1 MSHDEQSTIPTS
13 PLDGSRPALTG
24 VWQAPGVEQM
34 RAMLPQYEVLEMIGR
49 GGMGAVYK
57 GRQKSLNR
65 LVAIKILPP
74 GAADDEFKF
83 TERFQNEAR
92 TMAAMNHPAIV
103 GVYDF
108 GETADG
114 LLYFIMEFVD
124 GTDVQRM
131 IQTSGRLSGEQA
143 LRITADVCDAL
154 AYAHKR
160 GVIHRDIKPAN
171 ILIDTEGRVKVADFG
186 LAKMQDAS
194 RTSALTRSNVAM
206 GTPDYV
212 APEVLS
218 PGMTADHRAD
228 LYAVGVMLYQMLT
241 GEVPRGM
248 FKLPSE
254 RTPGADPRFD
264 EVICKAMEQDREE
277 RYQTASDVR
286 QALESIRTTP
296 LAKDQNSGARAQRS
310 RAMPKAPSASVSL
323 GSFKWRA
330 AAVGVVALGAAA
342 FFVLKG
348 GKEPPAK
355 AQPPSSAQ
363 ADATAPVAAPDRTID
378 WINSPPATV
387 NGWSPE
393 WNLKD
398 GVLTPSAQLR
408 WQFGLMKN
416 GLVRLHV
423 RLAPDYTEMDGN
435 GPQLQLTIRSGSLNG
450 PQGRTGHMQFQTY
463 VPNRT
468 ASLHF
473 QDKTSPGLPV
483 EQVVE
488 GKPLQVSELG
498 WREVQWEFRVV
509 GDEYSAWAD
518 GKKIASVRDA
528 RIASGYCM
536 LEVRPGIQITLLET
550 EGIEPVKATV
560 PAPAVKETWT
570 DQLAARE
577 WSSAWIFEGGVL
589 RTTDKNPT
597 AYLGRMTDGALRIGF
612 QPEPEKLLP
621 GNNPPLQI
629 SLRSTYYDEEAKV
642 RGTYQIQIY
651 PDRRI
656 SHLLYLAKGPPGQ
669 NDPPPEYLWK
679 DRPWP
684 DAGAVADL
692 EIRAEGGNLALL
704 QDGKTIASAQD
715 SRLSAGSCVM
725 MASPGVRILKLET
738 LGVAKETEA
747 APALSKITRWR
758 DVTEAVRARARAIP
772 ELVVEEDRVRHVG
785 SGKTVDISLMEEG
798 SGDRAVWLR
807 YVGDAQVSLWFKGS
821 RSSAFVLAQRTQTLF
836 KRAEKGATASTD
848 LRAAVPHP
856 AAYDALKPHELLV
869 AVQGD
874 TVRAWLDGRF
884 VGEARDPDIPGSS
897 TALVFTKFGDVR
909 RVEVGE
915 VEPSSENWTDWL
927 GPKLAAGGFA
937 GGQWKREAGG
947 ISTDQVLAGFDV
959 LPKDTRDGAVKV
971 TFVMRGSEGVLLD
984 CRETKESGGRHLY
997 NAQYTGKNL
1006 YI

>member
-1 MSHDEQSTIPTS
+1 
-13 PLDGSRPALTG
+13 
-24 VWQAPGVEQM
+24 
-34 RAMLPQYEVLEMIGR
+34 
-49 GGMGAVYK
+49 
-57 GRQKSLNR
+57 
-65 LVAIKILPP
+65 
-74 GAADDEFKF
+74 
-83 TERFQNEAR
+83 
-92 TMAAMNHPAIV
+92 
-103 GVYDF
+103 
-108 GETADG
+108 
-114 LLYFIMEFVD
+114 
-124 GTDVQRM
+124 
-131 IQTSGRLSGEQA
+131 
-143 LRITADVCDAL
+143 
-154 AYAHKR
+154 
-160 GVIHRDIKPAN
+160 HRDIKPAN

-342 FFVLKG
+342 FFVVKG

-363 ADATAPVAAPDRTID
+363 ADATAPVAVPDRTID

-387 NGWSPE
+387 SGWSPE
-393 WNLKD
+393 WNLRD
-398 GVLTPSAQLR
+398 GTLTPSAQLR

-577 WSSAWIFEGGVL
+577 WSSPWIFEGEVL

-642 RGTYQIQIY
+642 RGIYQIQIY

-725 MASPGVRILKLET
+725 MASPGVRILKLQT
-738 LGVAKETEA
+738 LGVAKENESVRSDMA
-747 APALSKITRWR
+747 APLPPDIRHWQ
-758 DVTEAVRARARAIP
+758 DVTGTVREKAKGMSELLVEADAVAHSTRGSPVMMPLSPGSSRSLAVRLTHAGDGQVNWRSP
-772 ELVVEEDRVRHVG
+772 
-785 SGKTVDISLMEEG
+785 SGGIL
-798 SGDRAVWLR
+798 
-807 YVGDAQVSLWFKGS
+807 YVLC
-821 RSSAFVLAQRTQTLF
+821 QRTQTIIQRHA
-836 KRAEKGATASTD
+836 KD
-848 LRAAVPHP
+848 AAAPVKMVPDVPHP
-856 AAYDALKPHELLV
+856 ASHSHAKPHELLV
-869 AVQGD
+869 TLEGPLL
-874 TVRAWLDGRF
+874 RAWLDGRF
-884 VGEARDPDIPGSS
+884 ICEVRDDAFTGGSCEIVIS
-897 TALVFTKFGDVR
+897 KWGDVR
-909 RVEVGE
+909 KVETAELHPPASV
-915 VEPSSENWTDWL
+915 WTDWL

-1006 YI
+1006 YISHSPPDGSATRRLINEPVAEEIRSREEHTLEFHFIGEELTAILDGVHRVSTRHSLLKQGLCAVVLTQGVLVKKVEIQALDSPR